1 MVIDYL
7 RLTWQYEEVDTLI
20 TIKRRQQLTREVG
33 TVISTMK
40 MNVLQYS
47 MIDGVRRI
55 INNRRGEIKERI
67 IKNTGRS

>member
-1 MVIDYL
+1 MTIEKRQ
-7 RLTWQYEEVDTLI
+7 RLI
-20 TIKRRQQLTREVG
+20 REVG
-33 TVISTMK
+33 TVISTIK

>member
-1 MVIDYL
+1 
-7 RLTWQYEEVDTLI
+7 
-20 TIKRRQQLTREVG
+20 VG
-33 TVISTMK
+33 TVISTIK